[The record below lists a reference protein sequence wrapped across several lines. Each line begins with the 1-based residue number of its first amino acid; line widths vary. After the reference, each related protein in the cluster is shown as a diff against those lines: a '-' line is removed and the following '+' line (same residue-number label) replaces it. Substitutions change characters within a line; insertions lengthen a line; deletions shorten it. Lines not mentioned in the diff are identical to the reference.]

1 MLHNLDK
8 KTKIELPEELLCAY
22 VDGQTTPQEDREML
36 EMLAKDETLAK
47 MHDDLKTVMDII
59 NMEEEEMSDSC
70 PMAFGSAAPNSTSCI
85 EEEAVV
91 NCCNY
96 TLPPLPELEEEKKN
110 EKKKIEQEALRQEKK
125 RITKELKEI
134 SRFDS
139 EDHFSGCE
147 ESVPMESKSSK
158 SLFRKLFDRSQKMM
172 INPHSRVTPRTVKAL
187 QSGEIFVFGSNP
199 WGLHDGGASKLAK
212 RYFGAIQGQGEGRQ
226 GQSYAIPTIVGGV
239 DNIRPHVIRF
249 LKYAKEHPELHF
261 IVTRIGCGTAGFNPE
276 DIAPLFVDA
285 KDMSNISLPE
295 DFWNVINRL

>member
-59 NMEEEEMSDSC
+59 NMEEEEMSDPC
-70 PMAFGSAAPNSTSCI
+70 PMAFDGVVPDSTFSI
-85 EEEAVV
+85 DEEKVV
-91 NCCNY
+91 NCCNNS
-96 TLPPLPELEEEKKN
+96 LPPLSELEEQERIPEK
-110 EKKKIEQEALRQEKK
+110 EMK
-125 RITKELKEI
+125 R
-134 SRFDS
+134 SRRYYNAGGLESDAHLS
-139 EDHFSGCE
+139 RCE
-147 ESVPMESKSSK
+147 ESVPMDSKSSK

-172 INPHSRVTPRTVKAL
+172 IYPHIRVTPRTVKTL

-199 WGLHDGGASKLAK
+199 WGLHDGGASKVAK

-226 GQSYAIPTIVGGV
+226 GESYAIPTIVGGV

-249 LKYAKEHPELHF
+249 IKYAKDHPELHF

>member
-36 EMLAKDETLAK
+36 EMLAKDETLAI

-85 EEEAVV
+85 EEEA
-91 NCCNY
+91 
-96 TLPPLPELEEEKKN
+96 
-110 EKKKIEQEALRQEKK
+110 LRQEKK
-125 RITKELKEI
+125 RITKEQKEI

-239 DNIRPHVIRF
+239 DNIRPHVNKF
-249 LKYAKEHPELHF
+249 LIYAKEHPELHF